1 MNTAKNIF
9 RRAILFML
17 CGSAYYC
24 IELLWRG
31 HSHIS
36 MLLLAGFLGVFCI
49 DAPNNIWGYE
59 LDYLVQIGIST
70 LLCTL
75 GEGIVGLIVNIWLGL
90 KVWDYSELP
99 FTFFWGQCNIFFVV
113 AWILLIGLIGIPVC
127 DAYWYYICKDSE
139 QPYYKICGK
148 YIFRMPQRKE

>member
-1 MNTAKNIF
+1 MNMAKNIF

-17 CGSAYYC
+17 CGSVYYC

-36 MLLLAGFLGVFCI
+36 MFLLAGFLGVFCI
-49 DAPNNIWGYE
+49 DTPNNIWGYE

-90 KVWDYSELP
+90 RVWDYSELP
-99 FTFFWGQCNIFFVV
+99 LTFFWGQCNVFFVG